1 MRGLV
6 LRWAIS
12 AGAILL
18 VAQVIKG
25 IQVEGVL
32 AAFVAAAVLGIVN
45 AVLRPVLLLVTL
57 PLNLLT
63 LGLLTFLINGLMLYL
78 AGKVVEGFTVTGFW
92 SAVFGALFISIIS
105 GIASALIGESG
116 RIEIVYSRR

>member
-1 MRGLV
+1 M
-6 LRWAIS
+6 RWAIS